1 MNKEEIIKKLK
12 NNWVAKRGGY
22 KELERAKRI
31 ICPPEDEISSY
42 EYDSRIKVIVDYL
55 KI

>member
-31 ICPPEDEISSY
+31 ICPPENIRRGY
-42 EYDSRIKVIVDYL
+42 EYTGCFRQE
-55 KI
+55 

>member
-12 NNWVAKRGGY
+12 NNWVAKKGGY
-22 KELERAKRI
+22 KELERAKGI
-31 ICPPEDEISSY
+31 ICPPGESISSY